1 MRRILAG
8 AALAVAV
15 SYVAVAWLATDQVIG
30 DQPRLRPLSLRPGE
44 FGLAAEEVRLTARDG
59 VPLAAWWIP
68 ARAPARGVAVLAH
81 GRESNRA
88 AMLPRARFLVRCG
101 FDVLDLD
108 LRLHGGSGG
117 RYMTPGYLEA
127 RDLLGAV
134 DWLER
139 RGARGPVVLLGHSYG
154 GVAVLHAAARSP
166 RVAAVIA
173 DAAFVHP
180 VDMMGRSAA
189 SVRRDR
195 DAPLPLRL
203 ALALYRAPFLDRVA
217 NWVFRLRTG
226 AWFTHGDAAALA
238 AVRKLCAPAV
248 LFLAGELDPIAPPA
262 HALRLFH
269 ETAAPRKRLVVLPG
283 ATHATHANAREA
295 WQRAVLD
302 FLDGVSSGP
311 ARH

>member
-1 MRRILAG
+1 
-8 AALAVAV
+8 
-15 SYVAVAWLATDQVIG
+15 
-30 DQPRLRPLSLRPGE
+30 
-44 FGLAAEEVRLTARDG
+44 EEVRFSARDG
-59 VPLAAWWIP
+59 VPLAAWWNP
-68 ARAPARGVAVLAH
+68 APAPARGVVVLAH

-88 AMLPRARFLVRCG
+88 GMLPRARFLVRSG

-117 RYMTPGYLEA
+117 SYMTPGYFEA
-127 RDLLGAV
+127 RDVLGAV

-154 GVAVLHAAARSP
+154 AVAVLHAAAQSP

-173 DAAFVHP
+173 DAAFIHP

-189 SVRRDR
+189 SVRRDPGT
-195 DAPLPLRL
+195 PLPLRL

-226 AWFTHGDAAALA
+226 AWFTNGDAAALA
-238 AVRKLCAPAV
+238 AVRKLHAPAV

-262 HALRLFH
+262 DARRLLD
-269 ETAAPRKRLVVLPG
+269 ETAAPLKRLMVLPG
-283 ATHATHANAREA
+283 ATHATYGTARAA
-295 WQRAVLD
+295 WQNAALA
-302 FLDGVSSGP
+302 FLDSVAPGP
-311 ARH
+311 AGR